1 MVPQEH
7 VVLPLQQAELPDR
20 RCRAETEELAEPA
33 QSHRKRLG
41 VWVLLFLGVF
51 MDQVSML
58 LLTLPFFLLMI
69 VAIVL
74 MSLFPGIATYLP
86 QAMSG

>member
-1 MVPQEH
+1 MTLRLECNSSR
-7 VVLPLQQAELPDR
+7 LPLLR
-20 RCRAETEELAEPA
+20 RFSRQSLHLA
-33 QSHRKRLG
+33 
-41 VWVLLFLGVF
+41 
-51 MDQVSML
+51 
-58 LLTLPFFLLMI
+58 TLPFFLLMI